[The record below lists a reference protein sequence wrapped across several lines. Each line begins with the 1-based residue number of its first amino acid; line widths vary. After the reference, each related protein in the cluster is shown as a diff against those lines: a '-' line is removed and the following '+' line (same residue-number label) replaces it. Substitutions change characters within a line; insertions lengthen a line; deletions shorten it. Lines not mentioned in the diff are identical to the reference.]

1 MWNLAFVLAGF
12 HEVCPVEVPLTN
24 SLLSTI
30 WTIPTPP
37 SLVTPTNVMRVGC
50 VLFQGTDEDIR
61 QHRARDKRAPLV
73 TGTEWI
79 TNDCPL
85 NLMILT
91 AFTPHAARLS
101 RLERPNLNTKLLLW
115 GDHVKRLTKIQ
126 NRGHPLLSPLSTDPL
141 TVHHRGWSGWSDMIY
156 PC

>member
-1 MWNLAFVLAGF
+1 M
-12 HEVCPVEVPLTN
+12 EVPLTN

-91 AFTPHAARLS
+91 VFTPHAARLS
-101 RLERPNLNTKLLLW
+101 RLEHPNLNTKLLLW

-126 NRGHPLLSPLSTDPL
+126 QRTSTALPLIHRSTHSSSQRVIRLVRHDLSLL
-141 TVHHRGWSGWSDMIY
+141 N
-156 PC
+156 

>member
-1 MWNLAFVLAGF
+1 M
-12 HEVCPVEVPLTN
+12 EVPLTN

-126 NRGHPLLSPLSTDPL
+126 
-141 TVHHRGWSGWSDMIY
+141 
-156 PC
+156 